1 MAAAA
6 PVRGQR
12 RRRDLEEE
20 DDDSSPGVSFSLS
33 SEESE
38 MEPEEERIRYSQRLR
53 GTMRRRYEDDG
64 ISDDEIEGKRT
75 FDLEEKLSTNKFN
88 STFVIFMEG
97 KDFTVEYIQRGG
109 LRDPLIFRSS
119 DGLGIKMPDPD
130 FSVNDVRLC
139 VGSRRM
145 VDVMDVNT
153 QRDIEMSMAQWAR
166 YYETPEA
173 EREKLYNVISL
184 EFSHTKL
191 ENLVQRPATVDLI
204 DWVDNMW
211 PRHLKE
217 SQTESTNA
225 ILEMQYPKVQKYCLM
240 SVKGCYTDFHVDFGG
255 TSVWYHI
262 HRGGKIFWLIPPTP
276 QNLELYENW
285 LLSGKQGDIFLG
297 DRVSECQ
304 RIELKQG
311 YTFVIP
317 SGWIHAVYTPMDTL
331 VFGGNFLH
339 SFNIPMQL
347 RIYSIEDRT
356 RVPNKFRYPF
366 YYEMCW
372 YVLERYVYC
381 ITSRSHLT
389 KDFQKESL
397 SMDMEL
403 SSSDSVNME
412 EEEEEEEDA
421 AGKEPRRPIT
431 RRSVL
436 TSPVANGANV
446 DYDELSRSCR
456 SSLPALKKSPSID
469 SSDSSRGSQNGQAW
483 EPHGG
488 SPRKSRRVHLTQF
501 ELEGLRCLVDK
512 LESLPLHKKC
522 VPTGIEDEDALIA
535 DVKLLLEEYAN
546 SDPKLALTGIPIV
559 QWPKRD
565 KLKLQARLR
574 VRLPTIPITKPH
586 TMKPTPRPTPI
597 RPTMSPIVSGARR
610 RRVRCRKCKACMQGE
625 CGMCHYCR
633 DMKKFGGP
641 GRMKQSCVLRQC
653 LAPRL
658 PHSVTCALCGEVDQ
672 NEDSQD
678 FEKKLM
684 ECCICNEIVHP
695 GCLQMDGEGLLNDEL
710 PNCWECP
717 KCYQGDDT
725 EKGQGARWHARAR
738 LLQKRRALPG
748 PPARQRAEHTWQH
761 SARWRLLTLPRM
773 LPYRYHIDCRT
784 VPAAVDGSRA
794 AKKRKVEESDDD
806 MAQAKVLRPLRSCEE
821 PLTPPPNSP
830 TPMLQLIHDPVSPRG
845 VVTRSSPGAG
855 PSEHHSASRDERFK
869 RRQLLRLQATERT
882 IVREK
887 ENNPSGKKELSE
899 VEKAKLHGSYLTVT
913 LQRPTKDVHGTSIV
927 PKLQAITASSAN
939 LQHSPRV
946 VMRHTPARMHPRGGG
961 EDEVAAEE
969 DEEDEDEDDENME
982 EGGAAR
988 LNGRGGRVQEGEE
1001 SWMQREVWMSVFRY
1015 LTRRELCECMRVCK
1029 TWYKWCC
1036 DKRLWTKIDLSR
1048 CKSITPQALSGIIKR
1063 QPISLDLSWTNISKK
1078 QLTWLVNRLP
1088 GLKDLILAGCSWSA
1102 VCALSTSSCPLLRT
1116 LDLRW
1121 AVGIKDPQIRD
1132 LLTPPTDKPS
1142 QDNRSKLRNM
1152 IDFRLAGLDITDA
1165 TLRLIIRHMP
1175 LLSRLDLSH
1184 CNHLTDQ
1191 SANLLTAVGSSTR
1204 NSLTELNMAGCN
1216 KLTDQALLYLRRI
1229 SNVTLIDLRGC
1240 KQITRK
1246 ACEHFISDL
1255 SINSLYCLSD
1265 EKLIQKIS

>member
-1 MAAAA
+1 
-6 PVRGQR
+6 
-12 RRRDLEEE
+12 
-20 DDDSSPGVSFSLS
+20 
-33 SEESE
+33 

-436 TSPVANGANV
+436 TSPVANGANM
-446 DYDELSRSCR
+446 DYDELGRSCR
-456 SSLPALKKSPSID
+456 SSLPALKKSPSVD

-483 EPHGG
+483 ELHGG

-565 KLKLQARLR
+565 K
-574 VRLPTIPITKPH
+574 
-586 TMKPTPRPTPI
+586 
-597 RPTMSPIVSGARR
+597 
-610 RRVRCRKCKACMQGE
+610 
-625 CGMCHYCR
+625 
-633 DMKKFGGP
+633 
-641 GRMKQSCVLRQC
+641 
-653 LAPRL
+653 PRL

-725 EKGQGARWHARAR
+725 EKGQ
-738 LLQKRRALPG
+738 
-748 PPARQRAEHTWQH
+748 
-761 SARWRLLTLPRM
+761 
-773 LPYRYHIDCRT
+773 
-784 VPAAVDGSRA
+784 
-794 AKKRKVEESDDD
+794 KRKVEESDDD

-821 PLTPPPNSP
+821 PLTAPPNSP

-961 EDEVAAEE
+961 EDEAAAEE
-969 DEEDEDEDDENME
+969 DEEEEDEDDENME

-1048 CKSITPQALSGIIKR
+1048 CKSITPQALSGIIRR
-1063 QPISLDLSWTNISKK
+1063 QPVSLDLSWTNISKK

>member
-1 MAAAA
+1 MAAASSLK
-6 PVRGQR
+6 GQR
-12 RRRDLEEE
+12 RTRDLVSSEEEEE
-20 DDDSSPGVSFSLS
+20 DSSSDISFSLS

-38 MEPEEERIRYSQRLR
+38 MEAGEEERIRYSKRLR
-53 GTMRRRYEDDG
+53 GAIRRRYEDDG
-64 ISDDEIEGKRT
+64 ISDEEIEGKRT
-75 FDLEEKLSTNKFN
+75 FDLEEKLTTNKYN
-88 STFVIFMEG
+88 ANFVVFMEG
-97 KDFTVEYIQRGG
+97 KDFNIEYIQRGG
-109 LRDPLIFRSS
+109 LRDPLIFKTS

-130 FSVNDVRLC
+130 FSVNDVRLY

-153 QRDIEMSMAQWAR
+153 QRDIEMTMAQWAR
-166 YYETPEA
+166 YYETPEE

-184 EFSHTKL
+184 EFSHTRL
-191 ENLVQRPATVDLI
+191 ENLVQRPTTVDLI

-225 ILEMQYPKVQKYCLM
+225 ILDMQYPKVQKYCLM

-262 HRGGKIFWLIPPTP
+262 HRGGKVFWLIPPTP

-297 DRVSECQ
+297 DRVSNCQ

-372 YVLERYVYC
+372 YVLERYVFC
-381 ITSRSHLT
+381 ITNRSHLT
-389 KDFQKESL
+389 KDFQKESI

-403 SSSDSVNME
+403 CSSESGNVD
-412 EEEEEEEDA
+412 EDDA
-421 AGKEPRRPIT
+421 TTEKEPRRPVT

-436 TSPVANGANV
+436 TSPVANGANL
-446 DYDELSRSCR
+446 DYEELNKTGRN
-456 SSLPALKKSPSID
+456 LPGLKRTLSMD
-469 SSDSSRGSQNGQAW
+469 SESSRASQNGQSW
-483 EPHGG
+483 DSRSNSPHKG
-488 SPRKSRRVHLTQF
+488 KKVHLTQF

-535 DVKLLLEEYAN
+535 DVKLLLEEYAK
-546 SDPKLALTGIPIV
+546 SDPKLALTGNPIV
-559 QWPKRD
+559 QWLKRD
-565 KLKLQARLR
+565 KQFQSRPK

-586 TMKPTPRPTPI
+586 TMKPAPRPATV
-597 RPTMSPIVSGARR
+597 RPTVSPIVSGARR
-610 RRVRCRKCKACMQGE
+610 RRVRCRKCKACLQGE
-625 CGMCHYCR
+625 CGMCHYCK

-641 GRMKQSCVLRQC
+641 GRMKQSCILRQC

-658 PHSVTCALCGEVDQ
+658 PHSVTCALCGEVDK

-678 FEKKLM
+678 FETKLM

-717 KCYQGDDT
+717 KCYKGDET
-725 EKGQGARWHARAR
+725 EKGQ
-738 LLQKRRALPG
+738 
-748 PPARQRAEHTWQH
+748 
-761 SARWRLLTLPRM
+761 
-773 LPYRYHIDCRT
+773 
-784 VPAAVDGSRA
+784 
-794 AKKRKVEESDDD
+794 KRKMDDGED
-806 MAQAKVLRPLRSCEE
+806 DAVQTKVLRPLRSCEE
-821 PLTPPPNSP
+821 PLTPPPHSP
-830 TPMLQLIHDPVSPRG
+830 PPMLQLIHDPVSPRSI
-845 VVTRSSPGAG
+845 VTRSSPGAG
-855 PSEHHSASRDERFK
+855 PSDHHGASRDERFK
-869 RRQLLRLQATERT
+869 RRQLLRLQGTERT
-882 IVREK
+882 VVREK

-913 LQRPTKDVHGTSIV
+913 LQRPTKDTHGTSIV
-927 PKLQAITASSAN
+927 PKLQAITASSTN
-939 LQHSPRV
+939 LRHSPRV
-946 VMRHTPARMHPRGGG
+946 VMRQSSTRTPQKGG
-961 EDEVAAEE
+961 DEEVI
-969 DEEDEDEDDENME
+969 EEDEDESAEEDDESAE
-982 EGGAAR
+982 ESGAAR
-988 LNGRGGRVQEGEE
+988 LNGQGGRAPDAEE
-1001 SWMQREVWMSVFRY
+1001 IWMQKEVWMSVFRY
-1015 LTRRELCECMRVCK
+1015 LTRKELCECMRVCK
-1029 TWYKWCC
+1029 TWYKWCG
-1036 DKRLWTKIDLSR
+1036 DRRLWTKIDLSR
-1048 CKSITPQALSGIIKR
+1048 YKSITPLALGGIIRR
-1063 QPISLDLSWTNISKK
+1063 QPVSLDLSWTNISKK
-1078 QLTWLVNRLP
+1078 QLAWLINRLP

-1102 VCALSTSSCPLLRT
+1102 VSALSTSTCPLLRT

-1132 LLTPPTDKPS
+1132 LLTPPSDKPS

-1191 SANLLTAVGSSTR
+1191 STNLLTAVGSSTR
-1204 NSLTELNMAGCN
+1204 NSLTEINMAGCN
-1216 KLTDQALLYLRRI
+1216 KLTDQSLLYLRRI

-1246 ACEHFISDL
+1246 ACEHYISDL
-1255 SINSLYCLSD
+1255 SINSLYCLS
-1265 EKLIQKIS
+1265 EENLIQKIS